1 MNQLNNTKEYTV
13 SELNYSIKKIIEGS
27 FSYIKVKGEVSQ
39 ITKHNSGHIY
49 LTIKDDHES
58 ISCVCWR
65 TKVHNLKKIPKEGD
79 KVLIEGKITTY
90 SPQSK
95 YQITIDNLEQ
105 EGEGSLL
112 KKLEELKKRLKEEGL
127 FNSSHKRDIP
137 FLPKKIGVLTSESG
151 AVFKDII
158 HRVTDRFPV
167 EIILFPVNVQGNDCV
182 HQIKGM
188 FETIKRNNFKL
199 DLIIMAR
206 GGGSLEDLMPF
217 NDEGLVRKIFECDIP
232 IISAIGHETDV
243 TLSDFVADLRAPT
256 PTAAAEFAVPVKKDL
271 KLKIDEIEWILDKS
285 INSFIDIIHSR
296 LENTF
301 LKLIPLESKVE
312 KNFQTLDLYETKL
325 KNEFEK
331 LLKQKKLNLASL
343 LENFQMNSLENKML
357 FLKEK
362 LTNISKGLNKGIFEK
377 LILLNLKVEENRKL
391 LNSLSYK
398 NVLRRGYSVVKIDR
412 KIIKHDNE
420 ISKNDRIEIEFFNS
434 KTSVRKI

>member
-1 MNQLNNTKEYTV
+1 
-13 SELNYSIKKIIEGS
+13 
-27 FSYIKVKGEVSQ
+27 
-39 ITKHNSGHIY
+39 
-49 LTIKDDHES
+49 
-58 ISCVCWR
+58 
-65 TKVHNLKKIPKEGD
+65 
-79 KVLIEGKITTY
+79 
-90 SPQSK
+90 
-95 YQITIDNLEQ
+95 
-105 EGEGSLL
+105 
-112 KKLEELKKRLKEEGL
+112 
-127 FNSSHKRDIP
+127 
-137 FLPKKIGVLTSESG
+137 
-151 AVFKDII
+151 
-158 HRVTDRFPV
+158 
-167 EIILFPVNVQGNDCV
+167 
-182 HQIKGM
+182 KGM
-188 FETIKRNNFKL
+188 LEKIKRNNFKL

-420 ISKNDRIEIEFFNS
+420 ISKNDR
-434 KTSVRKI
+434 